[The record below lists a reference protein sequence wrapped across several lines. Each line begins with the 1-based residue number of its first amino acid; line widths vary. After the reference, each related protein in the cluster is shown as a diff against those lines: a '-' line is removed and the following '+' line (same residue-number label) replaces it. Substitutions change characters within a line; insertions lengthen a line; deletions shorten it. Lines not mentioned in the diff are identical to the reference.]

1 MVRHAIRLIATLAL
15 FVIVVAGILWG
26 AMALWFDGPQSRVLA
41 GAMAGGL
48 TLVSIF
54 LAAIV
59 RPFLRGLAI
68 ALLPVAAVVLWWTSI
83 PPSNTRDWAPD
94 VARTARATFD
104 GSRVTI
110 KDVRNFK
117 YRSESDYGQ
126 HWETRTFNLDGIHG
140 VDLFLSF
147 WGPTQIAH
155 TIASWEFDDGQN
167 LAISIET
174 RKEKGESYSALRGFF
189 RQYELYYVV
198 ADERDLI
205 GLRTNY
211 RGEQVYLYRIRVPA
225 SQARA
230 LLVKY
235 LDEVNRLAD
244 HPQWYNALTQNCT
257 TTIRG
262 HAQHVGAGGRL
273 DWRLLANGHLDELLY
288 ERGQIDTDLPFADL
302 RARSNITEKAK
313 AAGDSPDFSVRI
325 RQGLPGLPSSR
336 PLAYKNFSQ

>member
-1 MVRHAIRLIATLAL
+1 MVWRAVRLIATLAL
-15 FVIVVAGILWG
+15 FVIVVAGVAWA

-41 GAMAGGL
+41 GIMAGGL
-48 TLVSIF
+48 ALVCIL
-54 LAAIV
+54 LAALV

-68 ALLPVAAVVLWWTSI
+68 ALLPVAAVALWWASV

-104 GSRVTI
+104 GNRVTI
-110 KDVRNFK
+110 ENVRNFK
-117 YRSESDYGQ
+117 YRSESDYDQ
-126 HWETRTFNLDGIHG
+126 RWETRIYNLDGIHG
-140 VDLFLSF
+140 LDLFLSF

-155 TIASWEFDDGQN
+155 TIASWEFDDGQH

-189 RQYELYYVV
+189 HQYELYYVV
-198 ADERDLI
+198 ADERDLV

-230 LLVKY
+230 LLIDY

-262 HAQHVGAGGRL
+262 HAQRVGAGGRL

-288 ERGQIDTDLPFADL
+288 ERGQIDTDLSFDDL
-302 RARSNITEKAK
+302 RNRNNITKAAK
-313 AAGDSPDFSVRI
+313 AADDSLDFSARI
-325 RQGLPGLPSSR
+325 RDGLPKHSGS
-336 PLAYKNFSQ
+336 

>member
-1 MVRHAIRLIATLAL
+1 MVRRAVRLMATLAL
-15 FVIVVAGILWG
+15 SVIVVAGISWG
-26 AMALWFDGPQSRVLA
+26 AMALWFDGPKSRMLA
-41 GAMAGGL
+41 GAMAGGFA
-48 TLVSIF
+48 LVSIL

-59 RPFLRGLAI
+59 RPFLRGLAV
-68 ALLPVAAVVLWWTSI
+68 ALLPVAAVALWWTSI

-110 KDVRNFK
+110 ENVRNFK
-117 YRSESDYGQ
+117 YRSESDYEQ
-126 HWETRTFNLDGIHG
+126 RWETRTLNLDGIHG

-211 RGEQVYLYRIRVPA
+211 RGEQVYLYRIRVPT

-230 LLVKY
+230 LLVDY
-235 LDEVNRLAD
+235 LDEFNRLAD

-262 HAQHVGAGGRL
+262 HAQSAGAGGRL

-288 ERGQIDTDLPFADL
+288 ERGQIDTDLPLGDL

-313 AAGDSPDFSVRI
+313 AAGDSPDFSDRI
-325 RQGLPGLPSSR
+325 RQGLPETRGRLLP
-336 PLAYKNFSQ
+336 